1 MKRED
6 DDEDDEDGGDVVLG
20 NLVTLCLRTC
30 LSQFN
35 NNRFSL
41 DGKTESFHCEQKKKK
56 KKNGHMREHGAFWD
70 CRPCGVFFGKSE
82 QVFSRREDL

>member
-41 DGKTESFHCEQKKKK
+41 DGKTESFHCEQKK
-56 KKNGHMREHGAFWD
+56 NF
-70 CRPCGVFFGKSE
+70 
-82 QVFSRREDL
+82 